1 MSVEYSLEESIKILT
16 DDFFQTFNINPVEAT
31 IQIVEDISEAY
42 NKIRPELGD
51 KEPQKLKEL
60 NNYNGLT
67 VPPKS
72 IDGKF
77 IILLNAKIMLENMEI
92 GNYNWIGTIIHET
105 THVVDFIEYAKL
117 TKAVDFEEMLLID
130 KNAMF
135 NLWTE
140 FNARSKGYYFV
151 RKYTHGDLMFDESL
165 IEDVINR
172 ELPFQNE
179 YLYEKYHATND
190 GFEQSYLVAHY
201 LGRLYTLQLIFPN
214 YFTDDYISELD
225 IFREN
230 KWMLRWYKFLSKNNT
245 LGKAYVRFDEMKKIL
260 QENFKFH
267 ES

>member
-1 MSVEYSLEESIKILT
+1 MSVEYSLEDLIKILT
-16 DDFFQTFNINPVEAT
+16 YDFFQTFDIKPVGAAY
-31 IQIVEDISEAY
+31 QIVENISEAY
-42 NKIRPELGD
+42 DKIRPGLGN
-51 KEPQKLKEL
+51 KEPQKLKDL

-92 GNYNWIGTIIHET
+92 GNYNWVGTIIHET

-117 TKAVDFEEMLLID
+117 TKAVDYEEMLLID

-151 RKYTHGDLMFDESL
+151 RKYTYEDLMFEESL
-165 IEDVINR
+165 IENIINR

-190 GFEQSYLVAHY
+190 GFEQCYLVAHY

-214 YFTDDYISELD
+214 YFTDDYIGNLD

-230 KWMLRWYKFLSKNNT
+230 KWMLEWYKFLAKNNT
-245 LGKAYVRFDEMKKIL
+245 LEKAYIKFDEMKKIL
-260 QENFKFH
+260 QGNFKFQ
-267 ES
+267 EN